1 MSNALAIA
9 ATTAT
14 LRSLLARGLGIDH
27 VTVRSLDNAR
37 KDITTDHVN
46 LFLYQTLP
54 DAAWRNMDMP
64 RQLKPGETGQ
74 PPLPLML
81 YYLLTAYSDDLDD
94 TGSHRLLGQ
103 AMSIL
108 HDHPLLGAA
117 EIRNATSSIADLAES
132 DLHEQVERVR
142 ITLQPLTLE
151 EMSKVWSPFQTQYR
165 LSAAYQVAVI
175 LIESTR
181 PVRSPLPVL
190 SRGQDDRGVTSV
202 TGGLPILEEV
212 RVPFSGTFTDDIRL
226 SRSLPSAQLG
236 DQLALLGRN
245 FTGDNVSVSFKHQR
259 LARTFQPVQ
268 ILTVTEDTILVQL
281 PAPGDPT
288 DPTAATATWPAGFYT
303 AIVTVQRADQPDRI
317 SNELPFALAPTITLA
332 PTNAPAGDIALTV
345 TCAPMI
351 RPEQRVSLLFRDGEI
366 VAAPRTVATNSLTFD
381 LTAIPAGDYVLRLRV
396 DGVDSL
402 PLNRQAATPAFAANQ
417 RLKVT

>member
-14 LRSLLARGLGIDH
+14 LRSLLARKLGIEH

-74 PPLPLML
+74 PPLPLTL

-103 AMSIL
+103 AMGVL
-108 HDHPLLGAA
+108 QDHPLLGAD
-117 EIRNATSSIADLAES
+117 EIRNATSTTIGLADS
-132 DLHEQVERVR
+132 NLHEQVERVR

-165 LSAAYQVAVI
+165 LSAAYQVSVI

-181 PVRSPLPVL
+181 AIRSPLPVL

-212 RVPFSGTFTDDIRL
+212 RVPFSGIFTEDVRL
-226 SRSLPSAQLG
+226 NRSLPSAQLG
-236 DQLALLGRN
+236 DQIALLGRN
-245 FTGDNVSVSFKHQR
+245 FTGGSLTVAFKRQGV
-259 LARTFQPVQ
+259 AEIFQTAQ
-268 ILTVTEDTILVQL
+268 ILNFTEDTIVVQL
-281 PAPGDPT
+281 PAPGDPA
-288 DPTAATATWPAGFYT
+288 DPTAPTATWPVGFYT
-303 AIVTVQRADQPDRI
+303 AVVTAKRADQPDRI
-317 SNELPFALAPTITLA
+317 SNELPFVIAPTIA
-332 PTNAPAGDIALTV
+332 ISPTTAAAGTIALTV
-345 TCAPMI
+345 TCAPMV

-366 VAAPRTVATNSLTFD
+366 IAPPHAVPTNSLTFN
-381 LTAIPAGDYVLRLRV
+381 LTAVPVGENVIRLRV

-402 PLNRQAATPAFAANQ
+402 PIDRQAATPAFGANQ
-417 RLKVT
+417 KLKVT